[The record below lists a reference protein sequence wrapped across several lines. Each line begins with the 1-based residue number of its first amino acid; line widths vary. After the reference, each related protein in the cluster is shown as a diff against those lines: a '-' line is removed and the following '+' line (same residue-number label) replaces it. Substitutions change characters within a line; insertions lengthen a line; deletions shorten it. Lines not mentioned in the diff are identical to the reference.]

1 MKPLLCWD
9 NQCYSAGVE
18 KLTGIK
24 TSIIKVKSSGKCF
37 LRVSRQ
43 RLFQQWPRLLTLVSQ
58 VALVSKAS
66 RGHGEALR
74 LDRVRGRGGHRLGCS
89 LRAVETPTMK
99 RSWRGAEV

>member
-37 LRVSRQ
+37 LRVST
-43 RLFQQWPRLLTLVSQ
+43 QQLYSRG
-58 VALVSKAS
+58 ALVRYLILGATL
-66 RGHGEALR
+66 GH
-74 LDRVRGRGGHRLGCS
+74 VRRPPRWYWYEGMEES
-89 LRAVETPTMK
+89 
-99 RSWRGAEV
+99 